1 MRVVSASTS
10 GAVGAV
16 GAFGGVSVTALRTD
30 SLAAACWA
38 GLPRDQLALA
48 WGAVGCA
55 AVVAGTGL
63 PPVLASA
70 TFVSVLAGVVPAVAG
85 CAVPG
90 VVAVVG
96 VAVGLVLWTD
106 LGGRFASFSRES
118 RVELR
123 KVVWPTRQETV
134 QITLIV
140 LVLVFLIGL
149 FLWLVD
155 SLLFWGVQMITGQGA

>member
-1 MRVVSASTS
+1 MVSKTTVRSSLVDTVKLILALVVLVA
-10 GAVGAV
+10 GMF
-16 GAFGGVSVTALRTD
+16 AFYWFEQV
-30 SLAAACWA
+30 
-38 GLPRDQLALA
+38 ALA
-48 WGAVGCA
+48 WRVIAM
-55 AVVAGTGL
+55 
-63 PPVLASA
+63 
-70 TFVSVLAGVVPAVAG
+70 F
-85 CAVPG
+85 
-90 VVAVVG
+90 AVVG
-96 VAVGLVLWTD
+96 IAVGLVFWTE
-106 LGGRFASFSRES
+106 LGQRLMSFSRES

>member
-1 MRVVSASTS
+1 MVSKATVPSS
-10 GAVGAV
+10 
-16 GAFGGVSVTALRTD
+16 
-30 SLAAACWA
+30 SLDTVK
-38 GLPRDQLALA
+38 LILALLVL
-48 WGAVGCA
+48 VGGMFGFYWFEQIA
-55 AVVAGTGL
+55 LTWRVIAM
-63 PPVLASA
+63 
-70 TFVSVLAGVVPAVAG
+70 F
-85 CAVPG
+85 
-90 VVAVVG
+90 AVVG